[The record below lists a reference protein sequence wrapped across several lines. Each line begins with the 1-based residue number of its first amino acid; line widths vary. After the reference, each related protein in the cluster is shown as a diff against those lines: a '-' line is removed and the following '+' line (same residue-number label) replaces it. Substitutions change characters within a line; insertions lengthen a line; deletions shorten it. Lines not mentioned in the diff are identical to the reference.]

1 MTPETERIIELLS
14 KRIVEPLSDS
24 EERELELWIGD
35 NADRRFLADKLSDAD
50 NLAENYRKRSLVNP
64 ERAKK
69 EMKRRIGVGSFQR
82 KALTTSLWVA
92 ASAAVFGMFQLYRH
106 IAETNPG
113 QQNPPEAI
121 AGLTLS
127 IDSLEP
133 GETKAYIIDKGEKL
147 AVGNGINVQ
156 GVNVERLRKQTA
168 HSGPLVLEVPR
179 GGEFI
184 VVLEDSTKVWL
195 NSASVLT
202 YPENFNATD
211 RRVKISGEAYFSVR
225 KDRQH
230 RPFLVECDGQEIKVY
245 GTEFNVRSYPEEKN
259 VLTSLEKGSVSISRA
274 DKVGGEL
281 FLSPGKQAV
290 FNKESGQAT
299 VKSVNIETVTGW
311 RHGRFVFEDQ
321 TLRQIMDDLGR
332 WYDFEYEFAAPGI
345 EDMVFM
351 GSIPRYADFS
361 TAMLILEKTGGITFR
376 TSGNKIIVDR
386 KRL

>member
-1 MTPETERIIELLS
+1 MTPETERIIDLLS
-14 KRIVEPLSDS
+14 KRLVEPLSDS
-24 EERELELWIGD
+24 EKRELEDWVGD
-35 NADRRFLADKLSDAD
+35 NSARRRLSDKLSDID
-50 NLAENYRKRSLVNP
+50 SLAGYYRKRTLVNP
-64 ERAKK
+64 ERARK
-69 EMKRRIGVGSFQR
+69 EMSRRINAGAFKR
-82 KALTTSLWVA
+82 KNLAGAAWIA
-92 ASAAVFGMFQLYRH
+92 ASAAVIGMFWLYRH
-106 IAETNPG
+106 TSGDNTPRQNTGGGLAE
-113 QQNPPEAI
+113 I
-121 AGLTLS
+121 TLS

-147 AVGNGINVQ
+147 AVGNGISPQ
-156 GVNVERLRKQTA
+156 GVEVQHLRKKRA
-168 HSGPLVLEVPR
+168 HAGPLVLEVPR

-202 YPENFNATD
+202 YPENFNSTD
-211 RRVKISGEAYFSVR
+211 RRVKISGEAYFAVT
-225 KDRQH
+225 KDKAH
-230 RPFLVECDGQEIKVY
+230 RPFLVECDGQEVKVY
-245 GTEFNVRSYPEEKN
+245 GTEFNVRSYPEEEN
-259 VLTSLEKGSVSISRA
+259 VLTSLKKGSVSISKK
-274 DKVGGEL
+274 DGSGGEL

-290 FNKESGQAT
+290 FNKESGQAS

-332 WYDFEYEFAAPGI
+332 WYDFEYEFAAPDI

-361 TAMLILEKTGGITFR
+361 TAMLILEKSGDIVFA